1 MKNIIVALLALGGI
15 ASAHAEEAKP
25 ADETTINL
33 ALTSDY
39 RYRGIS
45 QTRLGPALQAGAEY
59 IDNQSGFYLGM
70 WGTNIRWTRDA
81 GGSGGIELDLYA
93 GRRGTLGK
101 LSYDAGLL
109 TYVYP
114 GNGLANVKGSANANT
129 TEIYGQLGL
138 GAGYVKYSHAVTNT
152 FGFADSK
159 NSGYLDLGYNPEWRG
174 NTINLHVG
182 RQRISHTAGASYT
195 DWKIGVTRDFG
206 IVIGA
211 LALVGTDAER
221 AAYTAPGGKFNGRT
235 ALVGTVSK
243 NF

>member
-1 MKNIIVALLALGGI
+1 MKHIIIALLALAGI
-15 ASAHAEEAKP
+15 ASARAEEAKP
-25 ADETTINL
+25 ADETTITA

-45 QTRLGPALQAGAEY
+45 QTRLGAALQAGAEY
-59 IDNQSGFYLGM
+59 IDNRSGLYFGI

-81 GGSGGIELDLYA
+81 GGNGGAELDLYA
-93 GRRGTLGK
+93 GRRGALGK
-101 LSYDAGLL
+101 LTYDVGLL

-114 GNGLANVKGSANANT
+114 GNGLGAVKGFANANT

-182 RQRISHTAGASYT
+182 HQRISHTAGASYT
-195 DWKIGVTRDFG
+195 DWKVGVTRDFG
-206 IVIGA
+206 IVTGA
-211 LALVGTDAER
+211 LALVGTDADR
-221 AAYTAPGGKFNGRT
+221 AAYSAPDGKFNGRT
-235 ALVGTVSK
+235 ALVVTISK